1 MTEREKAL
9 AGKLFH
15 QGDPVLA
22 EERKRAQDLCY
33 DYNHTRPS
41 DTAKRRELLQEL
53 IGHIKGE
60 LTINAPFYCDYGSL
74 ITVGER
80 FFANYNCRILDG
92 AEVVFGDDV
101 RIGPDCSFLT
111 PDHPKDPELRRE
123 GYEIFRPVTVGNN
136 VWFGAG
142 VTVLPGVSIGDD
154 SVIAAGSVVTRDIP
168 SGVLAAGIPCRVLR
182 KLNESDRNQYL
193 RHDEE

>member
-1 MTEREKAL
+1 M
-9 AGKLFH
+9 
-15 QGDPVLA
+15 
-22 EERKRAQDLCY
+22 
-33 DYNHTRPS
+33 
-41 DTAKRRELLQEL
+41 
-53 IGHIKGE
+53 
-60 LTINAPFYCDYGSL
+60 
-74 ITVGER
+74 
-80 FFANYNCRILDG
+80 
-92 AEVVFGDDV
+92 
-101 RIGPDCSFLT
+101 
-111 PDHPKDPELRRE
+111 
-123 GYEIFRPVTVGNN
+123 TVGNN